1 VNGSRFALAQASKHN
16 EMKDEVLCLLACL
29 FFLVQPW
36 APDKLLACLSFLVRR
51 QPPFPEQASNL
62 AKRRPK
68 DQVACLSVL
77 SNMFPAGRQAD
88 PPWAGHKKRATF
100 VALPTIGEVLNVG
113 HDFSPVDC

>member
-36 APDKLLACLSFLVRR
+36 APDKLLACLFFLVRR
-51 QPPFPEQASNL
+51 QPPFPGQASNL

-77 SNMFPAGRQAD
+77 SSLFPTGRQAA
-88 PPWAGHKKRATF
+88 WAGHKKKGRSEDPPF
-100 VALPTIGEVLNVG
+100 P
-113 HDFSPVDC
+113 P